1 MKKRSSFHHLFLSVL
16 AIIVTALFLIE
27 GARRPC
33 EAVDQKKLMV
43 HSVAVMPFFKGKKT
57 SPEMSILDVRPSMLG
72 TNEEVMLGAEAVLA
86 GTVQQALEK
95 RLGDAM
101 VSQEEVRGAYELILT
116 EHPDLTP
123 RDQVFALAE
132 ALGVTY
138 IMVGNIWRFAE
149 REGSALAVGRPAS
162 MGFKLHLIHIP
173 GKTRIWTEACDKTQQ
188 SLSENLFKA
197 SDFIKQRGL
206 WVTVSELA
214 RIAVDDMVGNMPF

>member
-1 MKKRSSFHHLFLSVL
+1 MFAVVL
-16 AIIVTALFLIE
+16 TALFLIE
-27 GARRPC
+27 GVRRPC
-33 EAVDQKKLMV
+33 EAEGHRKPMV
-43 HSVAVMPFFKGKKT
+43 HSVAVMPFFKGKKP
-57 SPEMSILDVRPSMLG
+57 SPDVSILDIRPSVLG
-72 TNEEVMLGAEAVLA
+72 TNEDVMLGAEAVLT

-101 VSQEEVRGAYELILT
+101 VSQEEVRRAYELILT

-123 RDQVFALAE
+123 RAQVLALAE

-138 IMVGNIWRFAE
+138 IMAGNVWRFTE
-149 REGSALAVGRPAS
+149 RQGSALAVGRPAS

-173 GKTRIWTEACDKTQQ
+173 DKTRIWAEACDKTQQ

-214 RIAVDDMVGNMPF
+214 RIAVDDMVKNMPF